1 MEDLKMAKAKWY
13 RWTWAD
19 GTVTICR
26 GYDRT
31 EKASMERNHGKLI
44 SKVLEF

>member
-1 MEDLKMAKAKWY
+1 MAKAKWY

-44 SKVLEF
+44 SKMLEF